1 MDGPKEMVRVAAEK
15 EFGSEFPEEFE
26 GELWRWCM
34 HKGVHAYLKRKYY
47 DLKLVTGKS
56 DPWIILA
63 TGDGARV
70 SQRNATVTICGLK
83 VCDLR
88 HPDMQGTGKT
98 TNQSPTTYTPSICA
112 LRGESDCVASFISM
126 VLELE
131 KIEKQGFITVNGKDL
146 PLHIK
151 VGIIG
156 DKSFM
161 WKMTGRGHACGS
173 GQFCWLCKA
182 SANMRHK
189 GQPGGCK
196 KCRERGTVY
205 GLNDVQKCPHH
216 DIISEEE
223 LQRAA
228 DRLDVLRA
236 EIKPKIPLT
245 ARPVWKNVDELRELC
260 LERSD
265 SEVEREEICKLR
277 EMELEKMLLRKTCIG
292 CELGDSPS
300 NGVRKC
306 DLSLVK
312 EELHVRDMSTIG
324 TSRELR
330 AKLTAR
336 LQLEQEYFGL
346 EAATRD
352 ERFNV
357 EDWGVLQ
364 DPSRHLLDLLH
375 LPMRTNE
382 KMVHMLK
389 MKALERRGGKT
400 KEGKTVLEE
409 LDNVLRD
416 LGQLGDKWVSAVPAL
431 VWSHAIILPHA
442 PSSYY

>member
-1 MDGPKEMVRVAAEK
+1 
-15 EFGSEFPEEFE
+15 
-26 GELWRWCM
+26 L
-34 HKGVHAYLKRKYY
+34 
-47 DLKLVTGKS
+47 
-56 DPWIILA
+56 
-63 TGDGARV
+63 
-70 SQRNATVTICGLK
+70 
-83 VCDLR
+83 
-88 HPDMQGTGKT
+88 
-98 TNQSPTTYTPSICA
+98 
-112 LRGESDCVASFISM
+112 
-126 VLELE
+126 
-131 KIEKQGFITVNGKDL
+131 NG
-146 PLHIK
+146 
-151 VGIIG
+151 
-156 DKSFM
+156 
-161 WKMTGRGHACGS
+161 
-173 GQFCWLCKA
+173 
-182 SANMRHK
+182 
-189 GQPGGCK
+189 
-196 KCRERGTVY
+196 
-205 GLNDVQKCPHH
+205 VQKCPHH

-223 LQRAA
+223 LKRAA

-265 SEVEREEICKLR
+265 SEVERQEICKLR

-312 EELHVRDMSTIG
+312 EELQVRDMSTTG

-346 EAATRD
+346 ESATRD

-400 KEGKTVLEE
+400 KEGKKVLEE

-416 LGQLGDKWVSAVPAL
+416 LGQLGDKWVSAIPA
-431 VWSHAIILPHA
+431 VVMSHAIILPHA
-442 PSSYY
+442 PISCY